1 MKAHRGLRYATR
13 RRRSRKGQAI
23 TEYATVIAF
32 VCFIVALAFS
42 LAHGTLFAAISDAYN
57 GTATALDKMNQ
68 AVANH
73 P

>member
-13 RRRSRKGQAI
+13 RSKKGQGI

-42 LAHGTLFAAISDAYN
+42 LAHGTLFAAVSDAYSGCAN
-57 GTATALDKMNQ
+57 SLDRMNQ